1 MKIFIGIL
9 SLFFLSG
16 CYQASLAPMIGP
28 AATAS
33 QGNLAYSAAT
43 TGLSYGVKHK
53 TGKFPVEHFI
63 QSKKQ
68 KIVKKID
75 AIETFVEDKSNLIR
89 TNIIDQKNNLQS
101 ILSRSLGQFSIE
113 KKWRNYFYYILGN
126 LNKTIVSYHQTL
138 LSYDLV
144 SENVI
149 FKSS

>member
-1 MKIFIGIL
+1 MKIL
-9 SLFFLSG
+9 SGLLSLLFFLSG

-75 AIETFVEDKSNLIR
+75 AIETFVEDKSNLVK

-101 ILSRSLGQFSIE
+101 EGLKAKTRWVLHLKDIKNVKMKDAFPASKPRYSYWPKE
-113 KKWRNYFYYILGN
+113 K
-126 LNKTIVSYHQTL
+126 
-138 LSYDLV
+138 
-144 SENVI
+144 
-149 FKSS
+149 

>member
-1 MKIFIGIL
+1 MTLMKFFAGIL
-9 SLFFLSG
+9 SLLFLLSG

-28 AATAS
+28 AASAS

-75 AIETFVEDKSNLIR
+75 SIETFIEDKSNLVR

-101 ILSRSLGQFSIE
+101 KGVEAKTRWVLHLKDIKNVKVKDAFPASKPRYSYWPKE
-113 KKWRNYFYYILGN
+113 K
-126 LNKTIVSYHQTL
+126 
-138 LSYDLV
+138 
-144 SENVI
+144 
-149 FKSS
+149 

>member
-1 MKIFIGIL
+1 MKIL
-9 SLFFLSG
+9 SGLLSLLFFLSG

-75 AIETFVEDKSNLIR
+75 AIETFVEDKSNLVK

-101 ILSRSLGQFSIE
+101 KGVEAKTRWVLHLKDIKNVEVKDAFPASKPRYSYWPKE
-113 KKWRNYFYYILGN
+113 K
-126 LNKTIVSYHQTL
+126 
-138 LSYDLV
+138 
-144 SENVI
+144 
-149 FKSS
+149 

>member
-1 MKIFIGIL
+1 MKIL
-9 SLFFLSG
+9 SGLLSLLFFLSG

-75 AIETFVEDKSNLIR
+75 SIQTLVQDKSDLIKA
-89 TNIIDQKNNLQS
+89 NVIDQKNNLQS
-101 ILSRSLGQFSIE
+101 KGVKAKTRWVLHLKEIKSVNE
-113 KKWRNYFYYILGN
+113 KDAFPA
-126 LNKTIVSYHQTL
+126 NKPRYSYW
-138 LSYDLV
+138 SK
-144 SENVI
+144 E
-149 FKSS
+149 K

>member
-1 MKIFIGIL
+1 MKIFIVIL

-68 KIVKKID
+68 KIAKKID
-75 AIETFVEDKSNLIR
+75 AVETFVEDKSNLVR
-89 TNIIDQKNNLQS
+89 TNIIDQKNNLKS
-101 ILSRSLGQFSIE
+101 KSVEAKTRWVLHLKDIKNVEVKDAFPASKPRYSYWPKE
-113 KKWRNYFYYILGN
+113 K
-126 LNKTIVSYHQTL
+126 
-138 LSYDLV
+138 
-144 SENVI
+144 
-149 FKSS
+149 

>member
-1 MKIFIGIL
+1 MTLMKFFAGIL
-9 SLFFLSG
+9 SLLFLLSG

-28 AATAS
+28 AASAS

-63 QSKKQ
+63 QNKKQ

-75 AIETFVEDKSNLIR
+75 TIETFVEDKSNLVR

-101 ILSRSLGQFSIE
+101 KGVEAKTRWVLHLKDIKNVKVKDAFPASKPRYSYWPKE
-113 KKWRNYFYYILGN
+113 K
-126 LNKTIVSYHQTL
+126 
-138 LSYDLV
+138 
-144 SENVI
+144 
-149 FKSS
+149 

>member
-1 MKIFIGIL
+1 MKIL
-9 SLFFLSG
+9 SGLLSLLFFLSG

-28 AATAS
+28 AASAS

-75 AIETFVEDKSNLIR
+75 AIETFVEDKSDLVR

-101 ILSRSLGQFSIE
+101 KSVE
-113 KKWRNYFYYILGN
+113 A
-126 LNKTIVSYHQTL
+126 KTRWVLHLKDIKNVKVKDAFPASKPRYSYWPK
-138 LSYDLV
+138 V
-144 SENVI
+144 
-149 FKSS
+149 K

>member
-1 MKIFIGIL
+1 MKIFVGTL

-28 AATAS
+28 AASAS

-75 AIETFVEDKSNLIR
+75 AIETFVEDKSNSVK
-89 TNIIDQKNNLQS
+89 TNIIEQKNNLQS
-101 ILSRSLGQFSIE
+101 KGVKAKTRWVLHLKDIKNVKE
-113 KKWRNYFYYILGN
+113 KDAFPA
-126 LNKTIVSYHQTL
+126 NKPRYSYW
-138 LSYDLV
+138 S
-144 SENVI
+144 
-149 FKSS
+149 KAK

>member
-28 AATAS
+28 AASAS

-68 KIVKKID
+68 KIAKKID
-75 AIETFVEDKSNLIR
+75 AVETFVEDKSNLVR
-89 TNIIDQKNNLQS
+89 TNIIDQKNNLKS
-101 ILSRSLGQFSIE
+101 NRLSPRFRVPPMSGTNSANPVGVRYFGARLT
-113 KKWRNYFYYILGN
+113 KKKI
-126 LNKTIVSYHQTL
+126 HMHAH
-138 LSYDLV
+138 
-144 SENVI
+144 
-149 FKSS
+149 

>member
-1 MKIFIGIL
+1 MLLITYRIFIGIL

-28 AATAS
+28 AASAS

-63 QSKKQ
+63 QSKKR

-75 AIETFVEDKSNLIR
+75 AIETFVEDKSNLVK

-101 ILSRSLGQFSIE
+101 KSVEAKTRWVLHLKDIKNVKVKDAFPASKPRYSYWPKE
-113 KKWRNYFYYILGN
+113 K
-126 LNKTIVSYHQTL
+126 
-138 LSYDLV
+138 
-144 SENVI
+144 
-149 FKSS
+149 

>member
-1 MKIFIGIL
+1 MKIFIVIL

-68 KIVKKID
+68 KIAKKID
-75 AIETFVEDKSNLIR
+75 AVETFVEDKSNLVR
-89 TNIIDQKNNLQS
+89 TNIIDQKNNLKS
-101 ILSRSLGQFSIE
+101 KSVEAKTRWVLHLKDIKNVKVKDAFPASKPRYSYWPKE
-113 KKWRNYFYYILGN
+113 K
-126 LNKTIVSYHQTL
+126 
-138 LSYDLV
+138 
-144 SENVI
+144 
-149 FKSS
+149 

>member
-1 MKIFIGIL
+1 MKIFIVIL

-28 AATAS
+28 AAGAS

-53 TGKFPVEHFI
+53 TGKFPVEHLI

-75 AIETFVEDKSNLIR
+75 AIETFVEDKSNLVK

-101 ILSRSLGQFSIE
+101 KGVEAKTRWVLHLKDIKNVEVKDAFPASKPRYSYWPKE
-113 KKWRNYFYYILGN
+113 K
-126 LNKTIVSYHQTL
+126 
-138 LSYDLV
+138 
-144 SENVI
+144 
-149 FKSS
+149 

>member
-1 MKIFIGIL
+1 MTLMKFFAGIL
-9 SLFFLSG
+9 SLLFLLSG

-28 AATAS
+28 AASAS

-63 QSKKQ
+63 QNKKQ

-75 AIETFVEDKSNLIR
+75 TIETFVEDKSNLVR

-101 ILSRSLGQFSIE
+101 KGVEAKTRWVLHLKDIKNVKE
-113 KKWRNYFYYILGN
+113 KDAFPA
-126 LNKTIVSYHQTL
+126 NKPRYSYW
-138 LSYDLV
+138 SKV
-144 SENVI
+144 
-149 FKSS
+149 K

>member
-1 MKIFIGIL
+1 MKIFVVIL

-28 AATAS
+28 AASAS

-75 AIETFVEDKSNLIR
+75 AIETFVEDKSNLVR

-101 ILSRSLGQFSIE
+101 KGVEAKTRWVLHIKDIKNVEVKDAFPASKPRYSYWPKE
-113 KKWRNYFYYILGN
+113 K
-126 LNKTIVSYHQTL
+126 
-138 LSYDLV
+138 
-144 SENVI
+144 
-149 FKSS
+149 

>member
-1 MKIFIGIL
+1 MKIFVGIL

-28 AATAS
+28 AASAS

-75 AIETFVEDKSNLIR
+75 AIETFVEDKSNLVK

-101 ILSRSLGQFSIE
+101 KGVEAKTRWVLHLKDIKNVEVKDAFPASKPRYSYWTE
-113 KKWRNYFYYILGN
+113 KK
-126 LNKTIVSYHQTL
+126 
-138 LSYDLV
+138 
-144 SENVI
+144 
-149 FKSS
+149 

>member
-1 MKIFIGIL
+1 MKIFIVIL

-28 AATAS
+28 AASAS

-75 AIETFVEDKSNLIR
+75 AIETFVEDKSNLVR

-101 ILSRSLGQFSIE
+101 KGEEAKTRWVLHLKDIKNVKVKDAFPASKPRYSYWTE
-113 KKWRNYFYYILGN
+113 KK
-126 LNKTIVSYHQTL
+126 
-138 LSYDLV
+138 
-144 SENVI
+144 
-149 FKSS
+149 

>member
-1 MKIFIGIL
+1 MKILAGIL

-16 CYQASLAPMIGP
+16 CYQASLTPMIGP

-75 AIETFVEDKSNLIR
+75 AIEIFVEDKSNLVK
-89 TNIIDQKNNLQS
+89 TNIIDRKNNLQS
-101 ILSRSLGQFSIE
+101 KGAKAKTRWVLHLKDIKNVKE
-113 KKWRNYFYYILGN
+113 KDAFPASKPRY
-126 LNKTIVSYHQTL
+126 SYW
-138 LSYDLV
+138 S
-144 SENVI
+144 
-149 FKSS
+149 KAK